1 MEIRRAKELLNKFR
15 EGKSTEAE
23 NALLDSWYLTY
34 RENAPVELTAQD
46 YQLAEL
52 LMYSKLPDAATTKR
66 ISLWPRY
73 RIALCAAAAFVVMTL
88 FVWFYLPE
96 PVLLPN
102 STSVYQNDIE
112 PGKHMA
118 TIVLTDGKTIR
129 LSDAKRGVI
138 IGTDLRYS
146 DGSTVG
152 AFIGSAG
159 KAGMIT
165 VSAPRGGTY
174 EVVLPDSTKVWLNA
188 GSKIS
193 FTSQFIGATRMI
205 SLSGEAYFEV
215 SKNKNKPF
223 IVEAGGNGDAPAQ
236 QIEVLGTHFN
246 VSAYQD
252 EALVKTTLLE
262 GSVKVS
268 IDRLLQDDGRKS
280 TKVLR
285 PGQQAV
291 TTRHYLKILPVDTEV
306 AIAWKNGNFMFREEQ
321 LSSIMKKL
329 AYWYDV
335 NVVYKGKEPA
345 LKISGVI
352 SRKRKLSAVLTMLEL
367 AGNVSFEIE
376 GRTVYVK

>member
-1 MEIRRAKELLNKFR
+1 MEIRQAKELLNKFR

-23 NALLDSWYLTY
+23 NALLDSWYLAY
-34 RENAPVELTAQD
+34 RENESAELTAQD

-52 LMYSKLPDAATTKR
+52 LMYSKLPGVATTNR

-73 RIALCAAAAFVVMTL
+73 RMALCAAVAFVMMAL
-88 FVWFYLPE
+88 FVWFYSPA
-96 PVLLPN
+96 PVLIPN

-129 LSDAKRGVI
+129 LSDAKRGVV
-138 IGTDLRYS
+138 IGTDLRYG

-152 AFIGSAG
+152 AVISSAA

-188 GSKIS
+188 DSKIS
-193 FTSQFIGATRMI
+193 FASQFIGATRMI
-205 SLSGEAYFEV
+205 LLSGEAYFEV

-223 IVEAGGNGDAPAQ
+223 IVKAGGNGNAPAQ

-246 VSAYQD
+246 VSAYED
-252 EALVKTTLLE
+252 EAVVKTTLLE

-268 IDRLLQDDGRKS
+268 IDHLLQDDGRQS
-280 TKVLR
+280 IKVLR

-352 SRKRKLSAVLTMLEL
+352 SRKRKLSDVLTMLEL
-367 AGNVSFEIE
+367 AGKVSFEIE